1 MRTCYVE
8 GINGSIEVTEK
19 YVFINIYVDK
29 EKLKRYIAYFDEIE
43 SVSYKKPTRDTY
55 GYIKINLYTKSQ
67 ITNTNK
73 SFKVILESIKEK
85 DIDSNIKLV
94 NYLREIA
101 KENKK
106 EKDIEVLDDGIND
119 HNEEEK
125 TQEEIEKEPKKDKEE
140 VIEIKVV
147 GKASS
152 QGEKTQEDEKK
163 IPATK
168 NEEKYLQEKTEQ
180 ENQSKI
186 KSQDKIAKERIN
198 KSNTKDEKEIDKPQI
213 SYSDEETIPLKMGA
227 FRRTET
233 NRENKQKFDEETLA
247 SLYKRLNELKK
258 ELNTLEF
265 KFFIIS
271 KYKNDTK
278 DKDEVER
285 LIEEINYIVK
295 QLEKIEK
302 ELNNQKNIIKKY
314 KNINLEN
321 GKVIITNIS
330 DRLNFLSK
338 DKIEEYI
345 KLYNTTKDKLNNLEE
360 KTEKLNEKGLEEKNE
375 IGLSQEEYEKEINKL
390 YGVKSNR
397 EFIEKYKYEIENK
410 VKAIHKEIETT
421 IDPQTRYRI
430 VHKEI
435 SERTKNLSLIA
446 SLNSLRPTRN
456 RLVSAGVIFTAG
468 INAIRDI
475 FGYEVKEDHYDNLI
489 TREKYVG
496 FEDIDTGKAFNLI
509 NKSKEDLE
517 SIIEKCENK
526 YKDYPDFIKLKSE
539 LLSVKDD
546 IEKEERKL
554 KELNDKVKEY
564 KDQNETVKVLK
575 LYKED
580 EN

>member
-8 GINGSIEVTEK
+8 GLNGSIEVTEK

-29 EKLKRYIAYFDEIE
+29 DKLKRYIAYFNEIE
-43 SVSYKKPTRDTY
+43 SVTYKKPTRDNY
-55 GYIKINLYTKSQ
+55 GYIIITLYSKSQ
-67 ITNTNK
+67 ITNKNK

-94 NYLREIA
+94 NYLLEIA

-106 EKDIEVLDDGIND
+106 EQKIEELDDIRNND
-119 HNEEEK
+119 EEEK
-125 TQEEIEKEPKKDKEE
+125 TQEKVKQEPKKDIEE

-152 QGEKTQEDEKK
+152 QEENKQEAKKSESTNNNKEKS
-163 IPATK
+163 
-168 NEEKYLQEKTEQ
+168 LQEKTEQ

-186 KSQDKIAKERIN
+186 KTQDKIAKERIN
-198 KSNTKDEKEIDKPQI
+198 KSNIKDEKEIDKPQI

-227 FRRTET
+227 FQSTEN
-233 NRENKQKFDEETLA
+233 NRENKQKFDEERLA
-247 SLYKRLNELKK
+247 SLYKKLNELKK

-278 DKDEVER
+278 NKDEVER

-302 ELNNQKNIIKKY
+302 ELNYQKNIIKNY

-345 KLYNTTKDKLNNLEE
+345 KLYNTTKDKLNSLEE
-360 KTEKLNEKGLEEKNE
+360 KTGKLNEKALEEKNE

-397 EFIEKYKYEIENK
+397 DFIEKYKYEIESK

-421 IDPQTRYRI
+421 IDPETRYRI
-430 VHKEI
+430 VHKGL

-456 RLVSAGVIFTAG
+456 RLVSAGLIFTAG

-475 FGYEVKEDHYDNLI
+475 FGYEVKEEHYDNVI
-489 TREKYVG
+489 TKEKYVG
-496 FEDIDTGKAFNLI
+496 FEDIDTTKAFDLI
-509 NKSKEDLE
+509 NKSKKDLE

-546 IEKEERKL
+546 IEKEERKI
-554 KELNDKVKEY
+554 KELNDTIKEY
-564 KDQNETVKVLK
+564 KNQNETVKVLK

>member
-8 GINGSIEVTEK
+8 GLNGSIEVTEK

-29 EKLKRYIAYFDEIE
+29 DKLKRYIAYFNEIE
-43 SVSYKKPTRDTY
+43 SVTYKKPTRDNY
-55 GYIKINLYTKSQ
+55 GYIIITLYSKSQ
-67 ITNTNK
+67 ITNKNK

-94 NYLREIA
+94 NYLLEIA

-106 EKDIEVLDDGIND
+106 EQKIEELDDIRNND
-119 HNEEEK
+119 EEEK
-125 TQEEIEKEPKKDKEE
+125 TQEKVKQEPKKDIEE

-152 QGEKTQEDEKK
+152 QEENKQEAKKSESTNNNKEKS
-163 IPATK
+163 
-168 NEEKYLQEKTEQ
+168 LQEKTEQ

-186 KSQDKIAKERIN
+186 KTQDKIAKERIN
-198 KSNTKDEKEIDKPQI
+198 KSNIKDEKEIDKPQI

-227 FRRTET
+227 FQSTEN
-233 NRENKQKFDEETLA
+233 NRENKQKFDEERLA
-247 SLYKRLNELKK
+247 SLYKKLNELKK

-278 DKDEVER
+278 NKDEVER

-302 ELNNQKNIIKKY
+302 ELNYQKNIIKNY

-345 KLYNTTKDKLNNLEE
+345 KIYNTTKDKLNSLEE
-360 KTEKLNEKGLEEKNE
+360 KTGKLNEKAEEEKNE

-390 YGVKSNR
+390 YNVKSNR
-397 EFIEKYKYEIENK
+397 EFIEKYKYEIESK
-410 VKAIHKEIETT
+410 VKDIHKEIETT
-421 IDPQTRYRI
+421 IDSQTRYRI

-456 RLVSAGVIFTAG
+456 RLVSAGLIFTAG
-468 INAIRDI
+468 INAIKDI
-475 FGYEVKEDHYDNLI
+475 FSYEVKEEHYDNII

-496 FEDIDTGKAFNLI
+496 FEDIDTTQAFNLI

-546 IEKEERKL
+546 IEKEENKL
-554 KELNDKVKEY
+554 KELNNKVNEY
-564 KDQNETVKVLK
+564 KNQNETVKVLK

-580 EN
+580 

>member
-19 YVFINIYVDK
+19 YVFINIYEDK
-29 EKLKRYIAYFDEIE
+29 EKLKRYIVYFNEIE
-43 SVSYKKPTRDTY
+43 SVTYKKPTRDTY
-55 GYIKINLYTKSQ
+55 GYIIITLYSKSQ

-73 SFKVILESIKEK
+73 SFKIILESIKEK
-85 DIDSNIKLV
+85 DLDSNIKLV

-106 EKDIEVLDDGIND
+106 EQKIEELDDIRDND
-119 HNEEEK
+119 EEEK
-125 TQEEIEKEPKKDKEE
+125 TQEKVKQEPKKDKEE

-147 GKASS
+147 GKDTS
-152 QGEKTQEDEKK
+152 QDEKKQEDEKK
-163 IPATK
+163 ISVTK
-168 NEEKYLQEKTEQ
+168 NEEKHQQ
-180 ENQSKI
+180 ENQNKI
-186 KSQDKIAKERIN
+186 SSQDKLTREPIN
-198 KSNTKDEKEIDKPQI
+198 KSNIKDEKEIDKPQA
-213 SYSDEETIPLKMGA
+213 SYTEEETIPLKMGA
-227 FRRTET
+227 FRSIET
-233 NRENKQKFDEETLA
+233 NKENKQKFNEETLT

-278 DKDEVER
+278 NKDEVER

-302 ELNNQKNIIKKY
+302 ELNYQKNIIKNY

-345 KLYNTTKDKLNNLEE
+345 KLYNTTKDKLNSLEE
-360 KTEKLNEKGLEEKNE
+360 KTGKLNEKAEEEKNE

-390 YGVKSNR
+390 YNVKSNR
-397 EFIEKYKYEIENK
+397 EFIEKYKYEIESK
-410 VKAIHKEIETT
+410 VKDIHKEIETT
-421 IDPQTRYRI
+421 IDSQTRYRI

-456 RLVSAGVIFTAG
+456 RLVSAGLIFTAG
-468 INAIRDI
+468 INAIKDI
-475 FGYEVKEDHYDNLI
+475 FSYEVKEEHYDNII

-496 FEDIDTGKAFNLI
+496 FEDIDTTQAFNLI

-546 IEKEERKL
+546 IEKEENKL
-554 KELNDKVKEY
+554 KELNNKVNEY
-564 KDQNETVKVLK
+564 KNQNETVKVLK

-580 EN
+580 

>member
-19 YVFINIYVDK
+19 YVFINIYEDK
-29 EKLKRYIAYFDEIE
+29 EKLKRYIVYFNEIE
-43 SVSYKKPTRDTY
+43 SVTYKKPTRDTY
-55 GYIKINLYTKSQ
+55 GYIIINLYTKSQ

-73 SFKVILESIKEK
+73 SFKIILESIKEK
-85 DIDSNIKLV
+85 DLDSNIKLV

-106 EKDIEVLDDGIND
+106 EQKIEELDDIRDND
-119 HNEEEK
+119 EEEK
-125 TQEEIEKEPKKDKEE
+125 TQEKVKQEPKKDKEE

-147 GKASS
+147 GKDTS
-152 QGEKTQEDEKK
+152 QDEKKQEDEKK
-163 IPATK
+163 ISVTK
-168 NEEKYLQEKTEQ
+168 NEEKHQQ
-180 ENQSKI
+180 ENQNKI
-186 KSQDKIAKERIN
+186 SSQDKLTREPIN
-198 KSNTKDEKEIDKPQI
+198 KSNIKDEKEIDKPQA
-213 SYSDEETIPLKMGA
+213 SYTEEETIPLKMGA
-227 FRRTET
+227 FRSIET
-233 NRENKQKFDEETLA
+233 NKENKQKFNEETLA
-247 SLYKRLNELKK
+247 SLYKKLNELKK

-278 DKDEVER
+278 NKDEVER

-302 ELNNQKNIIKKY
+302 ELNYQKNIIKNY

-345 KLYNTTKDKLNNLEE
+345 KLYNTTKDKLNSLEE
-360 KTEKLNEKGLEEKNE
+360 KTGKLNEKAEEEKNE

-397 EFIEKYKYEIENK
+397 DFIEKYKYEIESK
-410 VKAIHKEIETT
+410 VKDIHKEIETT
-421 IDPQTRYRI
+421 IDSQTRYRI

-456 RLVSAGVIFTAG
+456 RLVSAGLIFTAG
-468 INAIRDI
+468 INAIKDI
-475 FGYEVKEDHYDNLI
+475 FSYEVKEEHYDNII

-496 FEDIDTGKAFNLI
+496 FEDIDTTQAFNLI

-546 IEKEERKL
+546 IEKEENKL
-554 KELNDKVKEY
+554 KELNNKVNEY
-564 KDQNETVKVLK
+564 KNQNETVKVLK

-580 EN
+580 

>member
-8 GINGSIEVTEK
+8 GLNGSIEVTEK

-29 EKLKRYIAYFDEIE
+29 DKLKRYIAYFNEIE
-43 SVSYKKPTRDTY
+43 SVTYKKPTRDNY
-55 GYIKINLYTKSQ
+55 GYIIITLYSKSQ
-67 ITNTNK
+67 ITNKNK

-94 NYLREIA
+94 NYLLEIA

-106 EKDIEVLDDGIND
+106 EQKIEELDDIRNND
-119 HNEEEK
+119 EEEK
-125 TQEEIEKEPKKDKEE
+125 TQEKVKQEPKKDIEE

-152 QGEKTQEDEKK
+152 QEENKQEAKKSESTNNNKEKS
-163 IPATK
+163 
-168 NEEKYLQEKTEQ
+168 LQEKTEQ

-186 KSQDKIAKERIN
+186 KTQDKIAKERIN
-198 KSNTKDEKEIDKPQI
+198 KSNIKDEKEIDKPQI

-227 FRRTET
+227 FQSTEN
-233 NRENKQKFDEETLA
+233 NRENKQKFDEERLA
-247 SLYKRLNELKK
+247 SLYKKLNELKK

-278 DKDEVER
+278 NKDEVER

-302 ELNNQKNIIKKY
+302 ELNYQKNIIKNY

-345 KLYNTTKDKLNNLEE
+345 KLYNTTKDKLNSLEE
-360 KTEKLNEKGLEEKNE
+360 KTGKLNEKAEEEKNE

-390 YGVKSNR
+390 YNVKSNR
-397 EFIEKYKYEIENK
+397 EFIEKYKYEIESK
-410 VKAIHKEIETT
+410 VKDIHKEIETT
-421 IDPQTRYRI
+421 IDSQTRYRI

-456 RLVSAGVIFTAG
+456 RLVSAGLIFTAE
-468 INAIRDI
+468 INAIKDI
-475 FGYEVKEDHYDNLI
+475 FSYEVKEEHYDNII

-496 FEDIDTGKAFNLI
+496 FEDIDTTQAFNLI

-546 IEKEERKL
+546 IEKEENKL
-554 KELNDKVKEY
+554 KELNNKVNEY
-564 KDQNETVKVLK
+564 KNQNETVKVLK

-580 EN
+580 

>member
-8 GINGSIEVTEK
+8 GLNGSIEVTEK

-29 EKLKRYIAYFDEIE
+29 DKLKRYIAYFNEIE
-43 SVSYKKPTRDTY
+43 SVTYKKPTRDNY
-55 GYIKINLYTKSQ
+55 GYIIITLYSKSQ
-67 ITNTNK
+67 ITNKNK

-94 NYLREIA
+94 NYLLEIA

-106 EKDIEVLDDGIND
+106 EQKIEELDDIRNND
-119 HNEEEK
+119 EEEK
-125 TQEEIEKEPKKDKEE
+125 TQEKVKQEPKKDIEE

-152 QGEKTQEDEKK
+152 QEENKQEAKKSESTNNNKEKS
-163 IPATK
+163 
-168 NEEKYLQEKTEQ
+168 LQEKTEQ

-186 KSQDKIAKERIN
+186 KTQDKIAKERIN
-198 KSNTKDEKEIDKPQI
+198 KSNIKDEKEIDKPQI

-227 FRRTET
+227 FQSTEN
-233 NRENKQKFDEETLA
+233 NRENKQKFDEERLA
-247 SLYKRLNELKK
+247 SLYKKLNELKK

-278 DKDEVER
+278 NKDEVER

-302 ELNNQKNIIKKY
+302 ELNYQKNIIKNY

-345 KLYNTTKDKLNNLEE
+345 KLYNTTKDKLNSLEE
-360 KTEKLNEKGLEEKNE
+360 KTGKLNEKAEEEKNE

-390 YGVKSNR
+390 YNVKSNR
-397 EFIEKYKYEIENK
+397 EFIEKYKYEIESK
-410 VKAIHKEIETT
+410 VKDIHKEIETT
-421 IDPQTRYRI
+421 IDSQTRYRI

-456 RLVSAGVIFTAG
+456 RLVSAGLIFTAG
-468 INAIRDI
+468 INAIKDI
-475 FGYEVKEDHYDNLI
+475 FSYEVKEEHYDNII

-496 FEDIDTGKAFNLI
+496 FEDIDTTQAFNLI

-546 IEKEERKL
+546 IEKEENKL
-554 KELNDKVKEY
+554 KELNNKVNEY
-564 KDQNETVKVLK
+564 KNQNETVKVLK

-580 EN
+580 

>member
-8 GINGSIEVTEK
+8 GLNGSIEVTEK

-29 EKLKRYIAYFDEIE
+29 DKLKRYIAYFNEIE
-43 SVSYKKPTRDTY
+43 SVTYKKPTRDNY
-55 GYIKINLYTKSQ
+55 GYIIITLYSKSQ
-67 ITNTNK
+67 ITNKNK

-94 NYLREIA
+94 NYLLEIA

-106 EKDIEVLDDGIND
+106 EQKIEELDDIRNND
-119 HNEEEK
+119 EEEK
-125 TQEEIEKEPKKDKEE
+125 TQEKVKQEPKKDIEE

-152 QGEKTQEDEKK
+152 QEENKQEAKKSESTNNNKEKS
-163 IPATK
+163 
-168 NEEKYLQEKTEQ
+168 LQEKTEQ

-186 KSQDKIAKERIN
+186 KTQDKIAKERIN
-198 KSNTKDEKEIDKPQI
+198 KSNIKDEKEIDKPQI

-227 FRRTET
+227 FQSTEN
-233 NRENKQKFDEETLA
+233 NRENKQKFDEERLA
-247 SLYKRLNELKK
+247 SLYKKLNELKK

-278 DKDEVER
+278 NKDEVER

-302 ELNNQKNIIKKY
+302 ELNNQKNIIKNY

-330 DRLNFLSK
+330 NRLNFLSK

-345 KLYNTTKDKLNNLEE
+345 RLYNTTKDKLNSLEE
-360 KTEKLNEKGLEEKNE
+360 KTGKLNEKALEEKNE

-397 EFIEKYKYEIENK
+397 DFIEKYKYEIESK

-421 IDPQTRYRI
+421 IDPETRYRI
-430 VHKEI
+430 VHKGL

-456 RLVSAGVIFTAG
+456 RLVSAGLIFTAG

-475 FGYEVKEDHYDNLI
+475 FGYEVKEEHYDNII

-496 FEDIDTGKAFNLI
+496 FEDIDTTQAFNLI

-546 IEKEERKL
+546 IEKEENKL
-554 KELNDKVKEY
+554 KELNNKVNEY
-564 KDQNETVKVLK
+564 KNQNETVKVLK

-580 EN
+580 

>member
-19 YVFINIYVDK
+19 YVFINIYEDK
-29 EKLKRYIAYFDEIE
+29 EKLKRYIVYFNEIE
-43 SVSYKKPTRDTY
+43 SVTYKKPTRDTY
-55 GYIKINLYTKSQ
+55 GYIIINLYTKSQ

-73 SFKVILESIKEK
+73 SFKIILESIKEK
-85 DIDSNIKLV
+85 DLDSNIKLV

-106 EKDIEVLDDGIND
+106 EQKIEELDDIRDND
-119 HNEEEK
+119 EEEK
-125 TQEEIEKEPKKDKEE
+125 TQEKVKQEPKKDKEE

-147 GKASS
+147 GKDTS
-152 QGEKTQEDEKK
+152 QDEKKQEDEKK
-163 IPATK
+163 ISVTK
-168 NEEKYLQEKTEQ
+168 NEEKHQQ
-180 ENQSKI
+180 ENQNKI
-186 KSQDKIAKERIN
+186 SSQDKLTREPIN
-198 KSNTKDEKEIDKPQI
+198 KSNIKDEKEIDKPQA
-213 SYSDEETIPLKMGA
+213 SYTEEETIPLKMGA
-227 FRRTET
+227 FRSIET
-233 NRENKQKFDEETLA
+233 NKENKQKFDEERLA
-247 SLYKRLNELKK
+247 SLYKKLNELKK

-278 DKDEVER
+278 NKDEVER

-302 ELNNQKNIIKKY
+302 ELNYQKNIIKNY

-345 KLYNTTKDKLNNLEE
+345 KLYNTTKDKLNSLEE
-360 KTEKLNEKGLEEKNE
+360 KTGKLNEKAEEEKNE

-390 YGVKSNR
+390 YNVKSNR
-397 EFIEKYKYEIENK
+397 EFIEKYKYEIESK
-410 VKAIHKEIETT
+410 VKDIHKEIETT
-421 IDPQTRYRI
+421 IDSQTRYRI

-456 RLVSAGVIFTAG
+456 RLVSAGLIFTAG
-468 INAIRDI
+468 INAIKDI
-475 FGYEVKEDHYDNLI
+475 FSYEVKEEHYDNII

-496 FEDIDTGKAFNLI
+496 FEDIDTTQAFNLI

-546 IEKEERKL
+546 IEKEENKL
-554 KELNDKVKEY
+554 KELNNKVNEY
-564 KDQNETVKVLK
+564 KNQNETVKVLK

-580 EN
+580 

>member
-19 YVFINIYVDK
+19 YVFINIYEDK
-29 EKLKRYIAYFDEIE
+29 EKLKRYIVCFNEIE
-43 SVSYKKPTRDTY
+43 SVTYKKPTRDTY
-55 GYIKINLYTKSQ
+55 GYIIINLYTKSQ

-73 SFKVILESIKEK
+73 SFKIILESIKEK
-85 DIDSNIKLV
+85 DLDSNIKLV

-101 KENKK
+101 KENK
-106 EKDIEVLDDGIND
+106 IEQKIEELDDIKDN
-119 HNEEEK
+119 HEEE
-125 TQEEIEKEPKKDKEE
+125 TQEKVKQEPKKDKEE

-147 GKASS
+147 GKDTS
-152 QGEKTQEDEKK
+152 QDEKKQEDEKK
-163 IPATK
+163 ISVTK
-168 NEEKYLQEKTEQ
+168 NEEKILEEIHQQ
-180 ENQSKI
+180 ENQNKI
-186 KSQDKIAKERIN
+186 SSQDKLTREPIN
-198 KSNTKDEKEIDKPQI
+198 KSNIKDEKEIDKPQI
-213 SYSDEETIPLKMGA
+213 SYSEEETIPLKMGA
-227 FRRTET
+227 FRSIET
-233 NRENKQKFDEETLA
+233 NKENKQKFNEETLA
-247 SLYKRLNELKK
+247 SFYKRLNELKK

-302 ELNNQKNIIKKY
+302 ELNNQKNIIKNY

-330 DRLNFLSK
+330 NRLNFLSK

-345 KLYNTTKDKLNNLEE
+345 RLYNTTKDKLNSLEE
-360 KTEKLNEKGLEEKNE
+360 KTGKLNEKALEEKNE

-397 EFIEKYKYEIENK
+397 DFIEKYKYEIESK

-421 IDPQTRYRI
+421 IDPETRYRI
-430 VHKEI
+430 VHKGL

-456 RLVSAGVIFTAG
+456 RLVSAGLIFTAG

-475 FGYEVKEDHYDNLI
+475 FGYEVKEEHYDNVI
-489 TREKYVG
+489 TKEKYVG
-496 FEDIDTGKAFNLI
+496 FEDIDTTKAFDLI
-509 NKSKEDLE
+509 NKSKKDLE

-546 IEKEERKL
+546 IEKEERKI
-554 KELNDKVKEY
+554 KELNDTIKEY
-564 KDQNETVKVLK
+564 KNQNETVKVLK

>member
-8 GINGSIEVTEK
+8 GLNGSIEVTEK

-29 EKLKRYIAYFDEIE
+29 DKLKRYIAYFNEIE
-43 SVSYKKPTRDTY
+43 SVTYKKPTRDTY
-55 GYIKINLYTKSQ
+55 GYIIINLYTKSQ

-73 SFKVILESIKEK
+73 SFKIILESIKEK

-94 NYLREIA
+94 NYLGEIA

-106 EKDIEVLDDGIND
+106 EQKIEELDDIRDNV
-119 HNEEEK
+119 EEEK
-125 TQEEIEKEPKKDKEE
+125 TQEEVKQEPKKDKEE

-147 GKASS
+147 GKTSS
-152 QGEKTQEDEKK
+152 QDENKQEAEKSESTNNNKEKS
-163 IPATK
+163 
-168 NEEKYLQEKTEQ
+168 LQEKTEQ
-180 ENQSKI
+180 ENQTKI
-186 KSQDKIAKERIN
+186 KIQDKIAKERIN
-198 KSNTKDEKEIDKPQI
+198 KSNIKGKKEIDKTKI

-227 FRRTET
+227 FRSTEN
-233 NRENKQKFDEETLA
+233 NRENKQKFDEEKLA
-247 SLYKRLNELKK
+247 SLYKKLNELKK

-278 DKDEVER
+278 NKDEVER

-302 ELNNQKNIIKKY
+302 ELNYQKNIIKNY

-338 DKIEEYI
+338 DKFEEYI
-345 KLYNTTKDKLNNLEE
+345 KLYNTTKDKLNSLE
-360 KTEKLNEKGLEEKNE
+360 KRTGKLNEKAEEEKNE
-375 IGLSQEEYEKEINKL
+375 IDLSQEEYEKEINKL
-390 YGVKSNR
+390 YNVKSNR
-397 EFIEKYKYEIENK
+397 EFIEKYKYEIESK
-410 VKAIHKEIETT
+410 VKDIHKEIETT

-456 RLVSAGVIFTAG
+456 RLVSAGLIFAAG

-475 FGYEVKEDHYDNLI
+475 FSYEVKEEHYDNII
-489 TREKYVG
+489 TRENYVG
-496 FEDIDTGKAFNLI
+496 FEDIDTTKAFDLI
-509 NKSKEDLE
+509 NKSKKDLE

-526 YKDYPDFIKLKSE
+526 YKDYPDFINLKSE

-546 IEKEERKL
+546 IEKEENKL

-580 EN
+580 

>member
-8 GINGSIEVTEK
+8 GLNGSIEVTEK

-29 EKLKRYIAYFDEIE
+29 EKLKRYIVYFNEIE
-43 SVSYKKPTRDTY
+43 SVTYKKPTRDTY
-55 GYIKINLYTKSQ
+55 GYIIINLYTKSQ

-73 SFKVILESIKEK
+73 SFKIILESIKEK
-85 DIDSNIKLV
+85 DLDSNIKLV

-106 EKDIEVLDDGIND
+106 EQKIEELDDIRDND
-119 HNEEEK
+119 EEEK
-125 TQEEIEKEPKKDKEE
+125 TQEKVKQEPKKDKEE

-147 GKASS
+147 GKDTS
-152 QGEKTQEDEKK
+152 QDEKKQEDEKK
-163 IPATK
+163 ISVTK
-168 NEEKYLQEKTEQ
+168 NEEKHQQ
-180 ENQSKI
+180 ENQNKI
-186 KSQDKIAKERIN
+186 SSQDKLTREPIN
-198 KSNTKDEKEIDKPQI
+198 KSNIKDEKEIDKPQA
-213 SYSDEETIPLKMGA
+213 SYTEEETIPLKMGA
-227 FRRTET
+227 FRSIET
-233 NRENKQKFDEETLA
+233 NKENKQKFNEETLT

-302 ELNNQKNIIKKY
+302 ELNNQKNIIKNY

-330 DRLNFLSK
+330 NRLNFLSK

-345 KLYNTTKDKLNNLEE
+345 RLYNTTKDKLNSLEE
-360 KTEKLNEKGLEEKNE
+360 KTGKLNEKALEEKNE

-397 EFIEKYKYEIENK
+397 DFIEKYKYEIESK

-421 IDPQTRYRI
+421 IDPETRYRI
-430 VHKEI
+430 VHKGL

-456 RLVSAGVIFTAG
+456 RLVSAGLIFTAG

-475 FGYEVKEDHYDNLI
+475 FGYEVKEEHYDNII

-496 FEDIDTGKAFNLI
+496 FEDIDTTQAFNLI

-546 IEKEERKL
+546 IEKEENKL
-554 KELNDKVKEY
+554 KELNNKVNEY
-564 KDQNETVKVLK
+564 KNQNETVKVLK

-580 EN
+580 